1 MAAILE
7 LAKLMWHFTEKADTA
22 RIKQL
27 TLPVGVAEVRDLGYL
42 DDGDAMHRLDV
53 YYPMDA
59 TEPLPVIIDVHGGGW
74 IAGDKAGNRPYMIT
88 LAREGFAVVSFNYRL
103 APESRFPASL
113 EDTNAAF
120 SWLLAHADEY
130 GFDTGHIFGVGD
142 SAGAHLLAMYACVL
156 TNPAYAAQFGLSV
169 PEGLRLSA
177 LALNC
182 GQYELSPSIRTEDP
196 QTFEIMG
203 YYLSGPSTDE
213 ALDQISPA
221 HYVTADFPPCFLM
234 SCAGDFL
241 LPQVPVMQQALE
253 KARVPFEYHYYTDG
267 RKPLGHVFHINVAK
281 EVSRRCNHEE
291 CGYFRR
297 FL

>member
-1 MAAILE
+1 MGDIIELRKNMLAIGSGLHESLTPEYLEPEDIELIYDVPFADGPDPLE
-7 LAKLMWHFTEKADTA
+7 LDVFRPKTF
-22 RIKQL
+22 
-27 TLPVGVAEVRDLGYL
+27 
-42 DDGDAMHRLDV
+42 GDAK
-53 YYPMDA
+53 
-59 TEPLPVIIDVHGGGW
+59 LPVIVSVHGGGW

-182 GQYELSPSIRTEDP
+182 GQYELSASIRTEDP